1 MMPNDKPV
9 PSRLAKKEQKKLMTQ
24 TALTLSL
31 VVVIILVFL
40 FFVLPNIVRV
50 AFNVLDADPIA
61 KSEDILPPQVPIL
74 EAPVEATFSSQIKLS
89 GYGEAKS
96 EIILIVNGNEAD
108 KKMIAEDGTFSFDVN
123 LTDGENTITTFSKDE
138 AQNESSTSK
147 KFVIILDTTTPTI
160 EIESPQDGE
169 RITLRKNQ
177 ITTIKGKTE
186 PRAKVFIDSRLV
198 LADQEGNFQ
207 GSYNLQ
213 EGDNKII
220 IRAIDL
226 AGNQSESALLINF
239 AY

>member
-1 MMPNDKPV
+1 MPNDKPV

-61 KSEDILPPQVPIL
+61 KSEDTLPPQIPIL

-96 EIILIVNGNEAD
+96 EIILVVNGNEVD
-108 KKMIAEDGTFSFDVN
+108 KKIIADDGTFSLDVT

-138 AQNESSTSK
+138 AQNESSASK
-147 KFVIILDTTTPTI
+147 KFIVILDTTVPTI

-207 GSYNLQ
+207 GNYNLQ

-226 AGNQSESALLINF
+226 AGNQSESSLLVNF